1 MSPFHSRR
9 SFLTGVGAS
18 ALAGSFPTLAAAQ
31 GAARAA
37 SLPARGEYLI
47 TSALVM
53 TMDSQLGN
61 IANGSV
67 HIKDGAIVDVGPDLA
82 VPGAER
88 LGSEG
93 MIVLPGLIDT
103 HWHLWSG
110 ILRSMAISQ
119 QKYGYFP
126 TSAALGK
133 LCLPS
138 DIYCGVRLSTA
149 EAIWGGITFVD
160 DWAHNLRTPEHAD
173 KNLQALQ
180 ESGLRGRFN
189 YGPARGIPVTETLN
203 LDDLKRRHSDW
214 KSYSNEGLLSLGLA
228 WRGVQHAVTAPDGAM
243 AFQPIPKEVYQSE
256 YDTAR
261 SLGIPITVHCDIGQK
276 VDRGHVAALDR
287 LGLLYPDLQLVHM
300 VSSTPQEVE
309 MTARAG
315 CSVSSTPYTE
325 MRTGFGFLPIQA
337 YLDAGVRV
345 GLGIDTTA
353 LSGDA
358 NMFEIMKG
366 IQNIDNGEALSEF
379 QMSSRRALELGTI
392 EGARSLG
399 MDSQIGSITKG
410 KRADLIMVD
419 TRGANIGIVTDPYEI
434 VVGAVQPGNV
444 DLVMVDGRILKRGG
458 RFVALDVNQV
468 VADAKAANAALR
480 RGRDGGNSFARSLSG

>member
-1 MSPFHSRR
+1 MLPLRDRR
-9 SFLTGVGAS
+9 SFLTGIGAS
-18 ALAGSFPTLAAAQ
+18 AVAGSFPIVAAAQ
-31 GAARAA
+31 ERSGLGNAAG
-37 SLPARGEYLI
+37 LPARGEYLLAG
-47 TSALVM
+47 ALVM

-61 IANGSV
+61 VANGFV
-67 HIKDGAIVDVGPDLA
+67 HIKDGAIVDVGPGLVA
-82 VPGAER
+82 PGAER

-93 MIVLPGLIDT
+93 MIILPGLVDT
-103 HWHLWSG
+103 HWHLWSA
-110 ILRSMAISQ
+110 ILRGMAISQ

-138 DIYCGVRLSTA
+138 DIYCGVRLATA

-173 KNLQALQ
+173 KNLQALR

-203 LDDLKRRHSDW
+203 LEDLKRRHNDW
-214 KSYSNEGLLSLGLA
+214 KTYSNDGLLSLGLA
-228 WRGVQHAVTAPDGAM
+228 WRGVQYAVTAPDGAM
-243 AFQPIPKEVYQSE
+243 AFQPIPKEVYQLE

-261 SLGIPITVHCDIGQK
+261 SLGIPITVHCNIGQK
-276 VDRGHVAALDR
+276 VDRGHVTALDR

-300 VSSTPQEVE
+300 VSSTPQEIE
-309 MTARAG
+309 MTAKAG

-325 MRTGFGFLPIQA
+325 MRTGFGFPPVQQW
-337 YLDAGVRV
+337 LDAGIRV
-345 GLGIDTTA
+345 GLGVDTTA

-366 IQNIDNGEALSEF
+366 IQNIENGEALSEF
-379 QMSSRRALELGTI
+379 KMPARRVLELGTI

-399 MDSQIGSITKG
+399 MDSQIGSIVKG

-419 TRGANIGIVTDPYEI
+419 TSAANLGIVTDPYET
-434 VVGAVQPGNV
+434 VVGAMQPANV

-458 RFVALDVNQV
+458 KLVALDVNQV
-468 VADAKAANAALR
+468 VAEARAANAALR
-480 RGRDGGNSFARSLSG
+480 QRAGWW

>member
-1 MSPFHSRR
+1 MLPFHNRR
-9 SFLTGVGAS
+9 SFLTGFGAS
-18 ALAGSFPTLAAAQ
+18 AFAGGFPALAAAQ
-31 GAARAA
+31 GSRGPS
-37 SLPARGEYLI
+37 SLPARGEYLL
-47 TSALVM
+47 TGALVM
-53 TMDSQLGN
+53 TMDPQLGN

-67 HIKDGAIVDVGPDLA
+67 HIKDGAIVDVGPNLEA
-82 VPGAER
+82 PGVER

-103 HWHLWSG
+103 HWHLWTG
-110 ILRSMAISQ
+110 ILRSMAIGQ

-133 LCLPS
+133 VCLPS

-149 EAIWGGITFVD
+149 EAIWGGVTFVD

-189 YGPARGIPVTETLN
+189 YGPARGIPITETLN
-203 LDDLKRRHSDW
+203 IEDLKRLHSDW
-214 KSYSNEGLLSLGLA
+214 KSYANDGLLSLGLA
-228 WRGVQHAVTAPDGAM
+228 WRGVQYAVTAPDGVM
-243 AFQPIPKEVYQSE
+243 AFQPIPKEVYQTE

-261 SLGIPITVHCDIGQK
+261 SLGIPITVHCNIGQK

-287 LGLLYPDLQLVHM
+287 LGLLYSDLQLVHM
-300 VSSTPQEVE
+300 VASTPQEVE
-309 MTARAG
+309 MTAKAG

-345 GLGIDTTA
+345 GLGVDTTA

-366 IQNIDNGEALSEF
+366 IQNIANGEALSEF
-379 QMSSRRALELGTI
+379 QMRARRALELGTI

-399 MDSQIGSITKG
+399 IDNQIGSIVKG
-410 KRADLIMVD
+410 KRADIIVVD
-419 TRGANIGIVTDPYEI
+419 TRVPNVGIVTDPYEI
-434 VVGAVQPGNV
+434 VVGAMQPGNV
-444 DLVMVDGRILKRGG
+444 DTVMVDGRILKRGG
-458 RFVALDVNQV
+458 KLVALDVDQV
-468 VADAKAANAALR
+468 IADAKAANAALR
-480 RGRDGGNSFARSLSG
+480 QRAGWW

>member
-1 MSPFHSRR
+1 MMPLHNRR
-9 SFLTGVGAS
+9 SFLAGIGAS
-18 ALAGSFPTLAAAQ
+18 AVGGSFPTFGAAQ
-31 GAARAA
+31 APGAS
-37 SLPARGEYLI
+37 SLPARGEYLV
-47 TSALVM
+47 SGVLVM

-67 HIKDGAIVDVGPDLA
+67 HVKDGAIIDVGTNLA
-82 VPGAER
+82 APGAER
-88 LGSEG
+88 LGSGG
-93 MIVLPGLIDT
+93 MIVLPGLVDT
-103 HWHLWSG
+103 HWHMWAG
-110 ILRSMAISQ
+110 MLRSMALSQ

-126 TSAALGK
+126 TSAGLGK
-133 LCLPS
+133 YFTPS

-203 LDDLKRRHSDW
+203 LEDFKRRHSDW
-214 KSYSNEGLLSLGLA
+214 KSYSNDGLLSLGLA
-228 WRGVQHAVTAPDGAM
+228 WRGVQYAVTGPDGVM
-243 AFQPIPKEVYQSE
+243 AFQPIPKEVYQAE
-256 YDTAR
+256 YGAAR
-261 SLGIPITVHCDIGQK
+261 SLGVPITVHCNIGQK
-276 VDRGHVAALDR
+276 VDRGHVAALDK

-309 MTARAG
+309 MTAKAG

-325 MRTGFGFLPIQA
+325 MRTGFGFIPVQE
-337 YLDAGVRV
+337 YLDAGIRV
-345 GLGIDTTA
+345 GLGIDTTV

-379 QMSSRRALELGTI
+379 GMSSRRALELGTI

-399 MDSQIGSITKG
+399 MDGQIGSIVKG
-410 KRADLIMVD
+410 KRADLIMVE
-419 TRGANIGIVTDPYEI
+419 TSTSNLGVVNDPYEI
-434 VVGAVQPGNV
+434 VVGAMQPANV

-458 RFVALDVNQV
+458 KLTALDVNQV
-468 VADAKAANAALR
+468 VSDAKAANTALR
-480 RGRDGGNSFARSLSG
+480 QRAGWW